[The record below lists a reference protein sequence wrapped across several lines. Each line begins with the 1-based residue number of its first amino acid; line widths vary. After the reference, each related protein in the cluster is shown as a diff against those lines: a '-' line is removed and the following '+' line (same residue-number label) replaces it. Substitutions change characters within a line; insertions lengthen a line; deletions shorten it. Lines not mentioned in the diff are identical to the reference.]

1 MTVDDT
7 AISRTPQRH
16 DGGGGRRAADGG
28 LRRRCPRTRAPQVAV
43 LAGDYLLARAS
54 VAMARLQNVEV
65 VQIMATAL
73 DSLVAGEIMQ
83 IKSAPDE
90 QLEMGHY
97 LRKVGRLLCVCVC
110 VCVDA
115 AHARSTAVARRS
127 TGVGVGMSR
136 ARRAPLPRGVTPRPL
151 ATGVG

>member
-1 MTVDDT
+1 M
-7 AISRTPQRH
+7 
-16 DGGGGRRAADGG
+16 
-28 LRRRCPRTRAPQVAV
+28 AV

-110 VCVDA
+110 VCG
-115 AHARSTAVARRS
+115 RRS
-127 TGVGVGMSR
+127 CPLDRRGAPLNRCRRRHVACASR